1 MRRKDKEITD
11 KAEIESII
19 GRSMVCRLAMTDKN
33 RPYIVPL
40 CFGYKDNTLYFHSAG
55 QGKKLDILKKN
66 NLVCFEFDID
76 YEPIKEDKAC
86 DWGMK
91 YKSVV
96 GFGKASFIK
105 DFESKCKALDVIM
118 QQYSDESFVY
128 PKTKVKNMVV
138 IKVEI
143 ENMTGKS
150 SKTAIQK
157 RQSGTG

>member
-19 GRSMVCRLAMTDKN
+19 GSSMVCRLAMTDKN

-76 YEPIKEDKAC
+76 YEPIKEDKAY
-86 DWGMK
+86 DWLM
-91 YKSVV
+91 STMVSWSS
-96 GFGKASFIK
+96 SF
-105 DFESKCKALDVIM
+105 
-118 QQYSDESFVY
+118 
-128 PKTKVKNMVV
+128 N
-138 IKVEI
+138 
-143 ENMTGKS
+143 G
-150 SKTAIQK
+150 
-157 RQSGTG
+157 